1 MRDILAS
8 KTPQE
13 LVYNLLIF
21 LLYILILTFVL
32 RYLWNSTLVK
42 HITILRPVDSLLNTF
57 LLAIGISLFKL

>member
-1 MRDILAS
+1 MKDILAS
-8 KTPQE
+8 RNPQE
-13 LVYNLLIF
+13 FIYNVLVF

>member
-1 MRDILAS
+1 MKDILS
-8 KTPQE
+8 SRNPQE
-13 LVYNLLIF
+13 LFYNILIF
-21 LLYILILTFVL
+21 LLYIIILTFVL